1 MKHNKTPG
9 IDGFPAEFLKM
20 FWCKIKYLITRV
32 LNNCYKTGILP
43 ISLRQT
49 IINCIPKGDK
59 SRDCLKNWRPISLL
73 STFYKLASASLATR
87 MKSILDTL
95 ISDSQTG
102 FVKGRYIGESIRLVY
117 DIMNYTEVNKT
128 DGLLMLIDFEK
139 TFDSISWKFM
149 YKVLDIFGFPESYIK
164 WIKLLN
170 TSIIGAVVQAG
181 VKSEF
186 LKIERGCKQ
195 GDPIAPYLFILCG
208 QILSY
213 MIKNNNNIKGIHI
226 GGHEFKITQFA
237 DDTTLFLNGTQNC
250 LQAALNTL
258 ELFGSFSGLKMN
270 TSKTKVIWI
279 GRKKHTVE
287 KVNVNS
293 KLQWGTDSFSL
304 LGIQFSVDLELI
316 PSLNYNK
323 AMDDAWKLLNVW
335 KKETLHLLGKLL
347 S

>member
-1 MKHNKTPG
+1 
-9 IDGFPAEFLKM
+9 
-20 FWCKIKYLITRV
+20 
-32 LNNCYKTGILP
+32 
-43 ISLRQT
+43 
-49 IINCIPKGDK
+49 
-59 SRDCLKNWRPISLL
+59 
-73 STFYKLASASLATR
+73 
-87 MKSILDTL
+87 
-95 ISDSQTG
+95 
-102 FVKGRYIGESIRLVY
+102 
-117 DIMNYTEVNKT
+117 
-128 DGLLMLIDFEK
+128 
-139 TFDSISWKFM
+139 
-149 YKVLDIFGFPESYIK
+149 
-164 WIKLLN
+164 
-170 TSIIGAVVQAG
+170 
-181 VKSEF
+181 
-186 LKIERGCKQ
+186 
-195 GDPIAPYLFILCG
+195 
-208 QILSY
+208 

-287 KVNVNS
+287 KLNVNS

-335 KKETLHLLGKLL
+335 KKRNLTPFGKITIIKTFF
-347 S
+347 